1 MNLATIAWKSIRQRG
16 LASSLTALS
25 VALGVMLMVAVLVI
39 YGILQSTFSQRA
51 INYDLIVGAKGDP
64 LQLVLSTVYHISPPI
79 ENLPYR
85 YYLDLKKDPRVSV
98 AIPVAMGD
106 TTEQGGFPIVG
117 TVPEFFD
124 MDYAPKRPF
133 MVKGHGFRRDFDAYI
148 GDRVARDNGWGLGT
162 KLKLVHGGAET
173 GHVHNEEFEVV
184 GLLAPTGTPHDKTVY
199 VNLQGFYQIQG
210 HDKPLKEAI
219 ERERKFF
226 GEPALQGE
234 ELKDEMTRIQKKYGV
249 HDHDAADENGHHGHS
264 HDLPEVQKEVTA
276 ILLQCKSPIAANLMS
291 GELKKGNQ
299 GQGVNPIV
307 PMQKLLKEFLGPA
320 QSLLLVMT
328 SLIILVSGIGIF
340 VSIYNSMSARRRE
353 IAIMRALGAQRG
365 TVLSIIL
372 AESIIL
378 CVGGGLLGLL
388 LGHGLVFAAAPIAAA
403 KTGLIIDP
411 RAFSP
416 YEFVLFPVLFAIGAL
431 VGFLPGM
438 TAYRTDVAESLN
450 S

>member
-1 MNLATIAWKSIRQRG
+1 
-16 LASSLTALS
+16 
-25 VALGVMLMVAVLVI
+25 MLMVAVLVI

-234 ELKDEMTRIQKKYGV
+234 ELKDEVTRIQKKYGV
-249 HDHDAADENGHHGHS
+249 HDHDAADEHGHHGHA

>member
-234 ELKDEMTRIQKKYGV
+234 ELKDEVTRIQKKYGV
-249 HDHDAADENGHHGHS
+249 HDHDAADEHGHHGHA

>member
-249 HDHDAADENGHHGHS
+249 HDHDAANEHGHHGHS